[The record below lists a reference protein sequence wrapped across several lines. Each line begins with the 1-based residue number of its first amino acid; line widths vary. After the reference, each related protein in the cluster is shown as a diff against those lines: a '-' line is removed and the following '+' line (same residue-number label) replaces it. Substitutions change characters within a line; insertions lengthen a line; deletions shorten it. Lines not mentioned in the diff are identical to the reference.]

1 MFDSQA
7 GSEPLDFTVEKL
19 GACEVPSPYVTEK
32 YVDDKRRVLFHG
44 DPGDLKPF
52 FDAGLEPPAM
62 EAAGPRQKIF
72 FDPAGLK
79 CGILTCGGLCP
90 GINDV
95 IRSTVLSLYHHY
107 GVTEVYGFING
118 YEGLAPHY
126 GHEPLRLTPGGVADI
141 NRLGGT
147 ILGSSRGPQ
156 DVGGM
161 VDTLE
166 RMGIDI
172 LFTIG
177 GDGTLKGAG
186 AISGEIRR
194 RGLRKSVIGIPK
206 TIDNDISYID
216 RSFGFFTA
224 GAEARKAVI
233 AAHNEARGYRNGVA
247 LVKLMGREAGFIAAY
262 AAITASEVNFCLIPE
277 IPFTV
282 EAFLEALKDRL
293 RNRGH
298 AVVLIAEGAGRN
310 IMAGE
315 EERDASGNVRYGD
328 VGIVLRD
335 KIKQYFSDAGME
347 LNLKYIDPSYTIRSV
362 LAEADDSGFCLLLGF
377 QAVHA
382 AMSGRTNM
390 VVGHWRNQFTHVPIP
405 LAVSRR
411 KKVEEHGWVWQ
422 NVLALTGQP
431 RSMV

>member
-1 MFDSQA
+1 MPDKLTGVS
-7 GSEPLDFTVEKL
+7 PLDFAVERL
-19 GACEVPSPYVTEK
+19 GPCEIPSPHATQRYVSES
-32 YVDDKRRVLFHG
+32 RRVLFHG
-44 DPGDLKPF
+44 DPADLRPYI
-52 FDAGLEPPAM
+52 DAGLEPPAM
-62 EAAGPRQKIF
+62 EAAGPRQQIF
-72 FDPAGLK
+72 FNPAGLK

-107 GVTEVYGFING
+107 GVTEVYGFMNG
-118 YEGLAPHY
+118 YEGLTARYAP
-126 GHEPLRLTPGGVADI
+126 EALRLTPQMVADI
-141 NRLGGT
+141 NRVGGT
-147 ILGSSRGPQ
+147 FLGSSRGPQ
-156 DVGGM
+156 DVGEM

-166 RMGIDI
+166 RLGIGV

-177 GDGTLKGAG
+177 GDGTLRGAG
-186 AISGEIRR
+186 TISEEIERR
-194 RGLRKSVIGIPK
+194 RLRISVIGIPK

-224 GAEARKAVI
+224 GAEARKAVM

-247 LVKLMGREAGFIAAY
+247 VVKLMGREAGFIAAY
-262 AAITASEVNFCLIPE
+262 AAITASEVDFCLVPE
-277 IPFTV
+277 VPFTMN
-282 EAFLEALKDRL
+282 AFLKALKERL
-293 RNRGH
+293 VNRGH
-298 AVVLIAEGAGRN
+298 AVVVVAEGAGRN
-310 IMAGE
+310 IMSGE
-315 EERDASGNVRYGD
+315 EELDASGNIRYGD

-335 KIKQYFSDAGME
+335 RIKDYFNEIGMT

-362 LAEADDSGFCLLLGF
+362 LAEADDSGYCLLLGF

-405 LAVSRR
+405 LAVSQR
-411 KKVEEHGWVWQ
+411 KKIEEHGWLWE

-431 RSMV
+431 RNMR

>member
-1 MFDSQA
+1 MPDKLTGA
-7 GSEPLDFTVEKL
+7 GPLDFAVERL
-19 GACEVPSPYVTEK
+19 GPCEIPSPHATQRYVSES
-32 YVDDKRRVLFHG
+32 RRVLFHG
-44 DPGDLKPF
+44 DPADLRPYI
-52 FDAGLEPPAM
+52 DAGLEPPAM
-62 EAAGPRQKIF
+62 EAAGPRQQIF
-72 FDPAGLK
+72 FNPAGLK

-107 GVTEVYGFING
+107 GVTEVYGFMNG
-118 YEGLAPHY
+118 YEGLTARYAP
-126 GHEPLRLTPGGVADI
+126 EALRLTPQMVADI
-141 NRLGGT
+141 NRVGGT
-147 ILGSSRGPQ
+147 FLGSSRGPQ
-156 DVGGM
+156 DVGEM

-166 RMGIDI
+166 RLGIGV

-177 GDGTLKGAG
+177 GDGTLRGA
-186 AISGEIRR
+186 ATISEEIERR
-194 RGLRKSVIGIPK
+194 RLRISVIGIPK

-224 GAEARKAVI
+224 GAEARKAVM

-247 LVKLMGREAGFIAAY
+247 VVKLMGREAGFIAAY
-262 AAITASEVNFCLIPE
+262 AAITASEVNFCLVPE
-277 IPFTV
+277 VPFTMN
-282 EAFLEALKDRL
+282 AFLKALKERL
-293 RNRGH
+293 VNRGH
-298 AVVLIAEGAGRN
+298 AVVVVAEGAGRN
-310 IMAGE
+310 IMSGE
-315 EERDASGNVRYGD
+315 EELDASGNIRYGD

-335 KIKQYFSDAGME
+335 RIKDYFNEIGMT

-362 LAEADDSGFCLLLGF
+362 LAEADDSGYCLLLGF

-405 LAVSRR
+405 LAVSQR
-411 KKVEEHGWVWQ
+411 KKIEEHGWLWE

-431 RSMV
+431 RNMR